1 MSRNKLAFLA
11 LDLGA
16 ESGRAMVGQFDGQ
29 RLQLAEAHRFSN
41 EPVRL
46 PDGGGTGYR
55 LHWDALRLW
64 SEIKQGIA
72 LAVQEHGAE
81 LASVGLDTW
90 GVDFGLLDR
99 NGALLGNPYHYRDSR
114 TDGMMDEA
122 FRCVSRAEIFE
133 QTGIQF
139 MQLNSLYQLLSMVIS
154 ESLLLEV
161 AETFLT
167 MPDLFNYWLTG
178 RKVCEFSIATTTQC
192 YNPRLSSPAGGR
204 VRGGWAIPLLEQ
216 LSIPSHIFP
225 EIVPPGTVLGELS
238 PQVAEE
244 VGTSIPVVA
253 PACHDTGSAVAAV
266 PAAGADFAYISSGTW
281 SLMGAELAEPVINA
295 DSLACNFTN
304 EGGVGGT
311 FRFLKN
317 IMGLWLVQES
327 RRTWASQGESLSYD
341 ELTQMAAEAEP
352 LRFIIDPDEDDFL
365 KPGDMPARIRAF
377 CERTGQ
383 SVPESK
389 GAVVRCALES
399 LALRYRWTLE
409 RLEEML
415 GRRLEPICIIGG
427 GTQNRLLNQLAAD
440 ATGRCVVTGPIEA
453 TAVGNALVQMVALG
467 HIASIAEGR
476 QVVRRSFAVDTYE
489 PARGDAWQAAYA
501 RFLELMEPH
510 G

>member
-1 MSRNKLAFLA
+1 MPKDKLNFLA

-16 ESGRAMVGQFDGQ
+16 ESGRAMLGQFDGA
-29 RLQLAEAHRFSN
+29 RLRLAEAHRFAN
-41 EPVRL
+41 GPVCL
-46 PDGGGTGYR
+46 PSG
-55 LHWDALRLW
+55 LHWDVLRLW
-64 SEIKQGIA
+64 REITCGIA
-72 LAVQEHGAE
+72 LAAQECEGE

-99 NGALLGNPYHYRDSR
+99 SGALLGNPYHYRDSR
-114 TDGMMDEA
+114 TDGMLDEA
-122 FRCVSRAEIFE
+122 FRRVGCEEVFE
-133 QTGIQF
+133 RTGIQF
-139 MQLNSLYQLLSMVIS
+139 MQLNSLYQLLSMVVG
-154 ESLLLEV
+154 ESPMLEI

-192 YNPRLSSPAGGR
+192 YDPRA
-204 VRGGWAIPLLEQ
+204 GGWARSLLEK
-216 LSIPSHIFP
+216 LGIPTHICP
-225 EIVPPGTVLGELS
+225 EIVPPGTVLGDML

-244 VGTSIPVVA
+244 VGTRVPVIA

-266 PAAGADFAYISSGTW
+266 PATGADFAYISSGTW

-295 DSLACNFTN
+295 DSLAYNFTN

-327 RRTWASQGESLSYD
+327 RRTWAGQGKTLSYD
-341 ELTQMAAEAEP
+341 VLTQMAAEAQP
-352 LRFIIDPDEDDFL
+352 LRAIVDPDDGDFL

-383 SVPESK
+383 SVPEGK
-389 GAVVRCALES
+389 GAIVRCALES
-399 LALRYRWTLE
+399 LALKYRWTLE

-415 GRRLEPICIIGG
+415 GRRLEPIHIIGG

-440 ATGRCVVTGPIEA
+440 ATGRRVITGPIEA
-453 TAVGNALVQMVALG
+453 TAIGNVLVQMMALG
-467 HIASIAEGR
+467 HIASLAEGR
-476 QVVRRSFAVDTYE
+476 RIVCGSFDVETYE
-489 PARGDAWQAAYA
+489 PQGGDDWEEAYG
-501 RFLELMEPH
+501 RFLELTE
-510 G
+510 GA